1 MNQQAMMR
9 LKKMQKQMMEAQE
22 KLEATVF
29 TGTAGGGMVTV
40 EVKGNHEVVSV
51 KIDPDALESKD
62 DIEMIE
68 DTIVAALNDAT
79 KKLEAES
86 QKVLGGFG
94 GGFGGGGQGRE
105 GRASVRG
112 RAGVDMQV
120 HREISHL

>member
-94 GGFGGGGQGRE
+94 GGFGG
-105 GRASVRG
+105 
-112 RAGVDMQV
+112 
-120 HREISHL
+120 LF

>member
-9 LKKMQKQMMEAQE
+9 LKKMQKQMMEPQE

-94 GGFGGGGQGRE
+94 GGFGG
-105 GRASVRG
+105 
-112 RAGVDMQV
+112 
-120 HREISHL
+120 LF